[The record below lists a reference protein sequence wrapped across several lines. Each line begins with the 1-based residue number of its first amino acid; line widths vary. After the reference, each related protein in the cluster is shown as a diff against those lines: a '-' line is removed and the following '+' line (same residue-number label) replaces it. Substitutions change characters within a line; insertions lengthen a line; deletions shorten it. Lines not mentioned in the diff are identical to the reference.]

1 MLLTINHRTRY
12 DYRAEVFL
20 EPHTIRQYPRLD
32 PAVRLIDLDIRIDPT
47 PVVRADN
54 LDHEGN
60 SVVQVWFDQPTQALT
75 VETSVAVETRLV
87 DPFRFLASDPEWAL
101 PYVYPPGWG
110 PTLAAYRRS
119 PEQVTDEV
127 RQIALAVA
135 GQTRRDQLVFPL
147 QLAQTIH
154 RDFQL
159 EHRPDGPPHPPS
171 ETIRAGRGSCRDLAA
186 LFVSGCQAM
195 GLAARFVSG
204 YAYIPD
210 APSHELHAWAEVYL
224 PGGGWRGFDPSQGL
238 AVSDRHVVLAA
249 AADPAD
255 AAPVTGSFRGDG
267 VSASLTTALSID
279 AG

>member
-1 MLLTINHRTRY
+1 VLLTINHRTRY
-12 DYRAEVFL
+12 DYGAEVFL
-20 EPHTIRQYPRLD
+20 ESHTIRQYPRLD
-32 PAVRLIDLDIRIDPT
+32 PAVRLVDLDITIDPL

-60 SVVQVWFDQPTQALT
+60 SVVQVWFERPTNAL
-75 VETSVAVETRLV
+75 AVETRLV
-87 DPFRFLASDPEWAL
+87 IETRLADPFRFLASDPEWAL

-110 PTLAAYRRS
+110 PTLAAYRRA

-127 RQIALAVA
+127 RQIALAA
-135 GQTRRDQLVFPL
+135 GEEARRDQFVFPVK
-147 QLAQTIH
+147 LAEAIH
-154 RDFQL
+154 RDFAL
-159 EHRPDGPPHPPS
+159 EYRPDGLPNPPS
-171 ETIRAGRGSCRDLAA
+171 ETVRSGRGSCRDLATV
-186 LFVSGCQAM
+186 FVSACQAM

-210 APSHELHAWAEVYL
+210 SPSHELHAWGEVYL
-224 PGGGWRGFDPSQGL
+224 RGGGWRGFDPTQGL

-255 AAPVTGSFRGDG
+255 DAPVTGSFRGDG
-267 VSASLTTALSID
+267 VSANLTNQLTVV